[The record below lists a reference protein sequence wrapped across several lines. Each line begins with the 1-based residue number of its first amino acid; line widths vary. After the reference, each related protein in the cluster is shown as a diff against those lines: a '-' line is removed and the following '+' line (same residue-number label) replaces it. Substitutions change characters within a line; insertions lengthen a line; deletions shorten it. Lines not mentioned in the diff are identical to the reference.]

1 MDRTKIFGRGPPIA
15 MLLLLVACGGSQN
28 VAQAPPVASI
38 SAAATTVGSGGT
50 TTLTWTSTNAT
61 ACTGSD
67 GWTGALSPSGSQM
80 TAALTTSTTFSLTC
94 SGPGGTSSP
103 AAVTVVVAPAAT
115 VTLMAN
121 PQTVV
126 AGGTSTLTWTSTNAT
141 SCTASGGWSGA
152 QATGGTQAT
161 AALTTS
167 TTYSLTCTGP
177 GGASAPAAVT
187 IAVGAV
193 TPPATVSLTANPQSV
208 VVGATSTLTWTSTN
222 ATSCTASGGWTG
234 AQATSGTQVTAALTT
249 STTYSLTCTG
259 AGGASAPAA
268 VTIAVGAVAPPAT
281 VSLAANPQTVA
292 AGATSTL
299 TWTST
304 NGTSCTASGGWTGA
318 QATSGTQVTAGL
330 TASTTYSLTCTGAGG
345 ASTPAAVT
353 VVVAPVATVT
363 LMASPQSVAAGATS
377 TLTWTSTNATSCTAS
392 GGWTGT
398 EPTGGTQVTAALTT
412 STSYSLTC
420 TGPGGLSAPSAVT
433 VAVVPVPTV
442 TLAANPQLVAAGG
455 TSTLTWT
462 STNATACTASGAWSG
477 AEPTSGTAGTG
488 ALSANATYS
497 LVCSGIG
504 GTSNTASA
512 TVTIG
517 YSGPLTLSPQ
527 TAAITQSQTLQFAT
541 VPTGAAVTWTVD
553 GISNGNATVG
563 SVNASGLYTP
573 GTAAGVHA
581 VIATDAVNSAQS
593 ANASVAVTD
602 LTGVY
607 TAHNDVSRDGT
618 NSHEFALTTANVN
631 TTSFGKLFSC
641 VADGAIY
648 AQPLWVANLTVN
660 GAQHNVVFVA
670 TAHDGLFAFDAD
682 ASPCVTLWS
691 VNLIDTAHGGSA
703 GETTVPSGT
712 SGNIVGQSFGDI
724 TPEVGVI
731 GTPVIDPASN
741 TLYVI
746 SKSVNSAHT
755 VFYQRLHA
763 INLTTGQERTA
774 SPITVAAGYTGS
786 GGTVTTF
793 NSQTEAQRSGL
804 ALVNGVVY
812 VAWASHEDTGPYFGW
827 IAGYTYNGS
836 AFNLTQVLNV
846 TPDGTEGGIWMSG
859 GAPAADSNNQL
870 YVITGNGT
878 FDATNSGAP
887 NDDYGDSLLKLSSSL
902 TVAQYFT
909 PSDQLTDE
917 QNDQDFGAGGA
928 VVLVDLPA
936 GSPVTHLV
944 MGGGKDSS
952 LYVLNRDNLGGFGDG
967 AAVQQVSM
975 GHGIFC
981 TGAFWNN
988 TFYLAAA
995 SGALR
1000 AYSLNPAIPQFTLS
1014 SSSPTSYP
1022 WPGTTPSVSA
1032 AGTQQGIVWALDNHL
1047 YCTNQSPGCGP
1058 TVLHA
1063 YDATNVATELWNSA
1077 ITGNDAAGNAVKFT
1091 VPTTANGKVY
1101 VGTRGNNTG
1110 GAYGSTS
1117 SSGELDVYGLK
1128 PM

>member
-249 STTYSLTCTG
+249 
-259 AGGASAPAA
+259 
-268 VTIAVGAVAPPAT
+268 
-281 VSLAANPQTVA
+281 
-292 AGATSTL
+292 
-299 TWTST
+299 
-304 NGTSCTASGGWTGA
+304 
-318 QATSGTQVTAGL
+318 
-330 TASTTYSLTCTGAGG
+330 STTYSLTCTGAGG

-648 AQPLWVANLTVN
+648 AQPLWVANVAVN
-660 GAQHNVVFVA
+660 GAQHNVVVVA

-691 VNLIDTAHGGSA
+691 VNLIDTNHGAAA

-712 SGNIVGQSFGDI
+712 TGHLVGQGNGDI
-724 TPEVGVI
+724 SPETGVI
-731 GTPVIDPASN
+731 GTPVIDPTSN
-741 TLYVI
+741 TLFVI
-746 SKSVNSAHT
+746 TKSVNSAQT
-755 VFYQRLHA
+755 TFYQRLHA
-763 INLTTGQERTA
+763 IDLTTGLEKTA
-774 SPITVAAGYTGS
+774 SPTTVVAGYTGS

-793 NSQTEAQRSGL
+793 NPQKQLQRSGL
-804 ALVNGVVY
+804 ALVNGLIYVV
-812 VAWASHEDTGPYFGW
+812 WASHEDTGPYYGW
-827 IAGYTYNGS
+827 IAGYSYNGS
-836 AFNLTQVLNV
+836 TFNLAQVLNI
-846 TPDGTEGGIWMSG
+846 TADGTAGGIWMSG
-859 GAPAADSNNQL
+859 GAPAADSANQL
-870 YVITGNGT
+870 YIITGNGT
-878 FDATNSGAP
+878 FDASNSGAP
-887 NDDYGDSLLKLSSSL
+887 NDDYGDSLLKLSTSL
-902 TVAQYFT
+902 TVSQYFT

-944 MGGGKDSS
+944 MGGGKDGT
-952 LYVLNRDNLGGFGDG
+952 LFVLNRDNLGGFGDA
-967 AAVQQVSM
+967 AAVQQVAM
-975 GHGIFC
+975 GHGIFS

-988 TFYLAAA
+988 NFYLSAA
-995 SGALR
+995 SSSLN
-1000 AYSLNPAIPQFTLS
+1000 AYSLNPAQPQFTLS
-1014 SSSPTSYP
+1014 SSSPTTYP

-1032 AGTQQGIVWALDNHL
+1032 AGTQGGIVWALDNHL

-1058 TVLHA
+1058 AVLHA
-1063 YDATNVATELWNSA
+1063 YDATNLATELWNSA
-1077 ITGNDAAGNAVKFT
+1077 MTGTDAAGFAVKFA
-1091 VPTTANGKVY
+1091 VPTIANGKVY

-1128 PM
+1128 PN

>member
-1 MDRTKIFGRGPPIA
+1 
-15 MLLLLVACGGSQN
+15 MLLLLVACGGAQN
-28 VAQAPPVASI
+28 VAQAPPVATI
-38 SAAATTVGSGGT
+38 SAAATTVASGAM
-50 TTLTWTSTNAT
+50 TTLTWDSTNAT

-80 TAALTTSTTFSLTC
+80 TAALTTSTTYSLTC

-126 AGGTSTLTWTSTNAT
+126 AGATSTLVWTSTNAT
-141 SCTASGGWSGA
+141 SCSASGGWSGDL
-152 QATGGTQAT
+152 ATSGTQVT

-167 TTYSLTCTGP
+167 TAYSLTCTGP
-177 GGASAPAAVT
+177 GGASSPAAVT

-193 TPPATVSLTANPQSV
+193 VPAATVSLAANPQSV
-208 VVGATSTLTWTSTN
+208 AAGSTSTLTWTSTN

-249 STTYSLTCTG
+249 TTSYSLTCTG
-259 AGGASAPAA
+259 PGGASAPAA

-292 AGATSTL
+292 TGATSTL

-304 NGTSCTASGGWTGA
+304 NATSCTASGGWSGA
-318 QATSGTQVTAGL
+318 QATSGTQVTAAL
-330 TASTTYSLTCTGAGG
+330 TTSTSYSLTCTGPGG

-363 LMASPQSVAAGATS
+363 LMASPLSLAAGATS

-392 GGWTGT
+392 GGWTGAQ
-398 EPTGGTQVTAALTT
+398 PTGGSQVTAALTT
-412 STSYSLTC
+412 TTAYSLTC
-420 TGPGGLSAPSAVT
+420 TGPGGASAPSAVT
-433 VAVVPVPTV
+433 VTVVPAPTV
-442 TLAANPQLVAAGG
+442 TLAANPQLIASGG
-455 TSTLTWT
+455 TSTLTWS
-462 STNATACTASGAWSG
+462 STNATSCTASGAWSG
-477 AEPTSGTAGTG
+477 AQPTSGSAGTG

-497 LVCSGIG
+497 LVCSGVG

-512 TVTIG
+512 MVTIG
-517 YSGPLTLSPQ
+517 YSGPLTLTPQ

-553 GISNGNATVG
+553 GISNGNAAVG

-573 GTAAGVHA
+573 GSAAGVHA

-607 TAHNDVSRDGT
+607 TAHNDLSRDGT
-618 NSHEFALTTANVN
+618 NSHEFALTPANVN

-648 AQPLWVANLTVN
+648 AQPLWVANVTVN
-660 GAQHNVVFVA
+660 GAQHNVVVVA

-682 ASPCVTLWS
+682 TSPCVTLWS
-691 VNLIDTAHGGSA
+691 VNLIDTNHGAAA

-712 SGNIVGQSFGDI
+712 SGNLVGQGNGDI
-724 TPEVGVI
+724 SPETGVI
-731 GTPVIDPASN
+731 GTPVIDPSSN

-755 VFYQRLHA
+755 TFYQRLHA
-763 INLTTGQERTA
+763 IDLTTGLEKTA
-774 SPITVAAGYTGS
+774 SPTTVVAGYTGT

-793 NSQTEAQRSGL
+793 NPQKQLQRSGL
-804 ALVNGVVY
+804 ALVNGLIYVV
-812 VAWASHEDTGPYFGW
+812 WASHEDTGPYYGW
-827 IAGYTYNGS
+827 IAGYSYNGTTFS
-836 AFNLTQVLNV
+836 LAQVLNI
-846 TPDGTEGGIWMSG
+846 TADGTAGGIWMSG
-859 GAPAADSNNQL
+859 GAPAADSSNQL
-870 YVITGNGT
+870 YIITGNGT
-878 FDATNSGAP
+878 FDASNSSTP
-887 NDDYGDSLLKLSSSL
+887 NDDYGDSLLKLSTSL

-909 PSDQLTDE
+909 PTDQLTDE

-928 VVLVDLPA
+928 VVLADLPA
-936 GSPVTHLV
+936 GSPFTHLV
-944 MGGGKDSS
+944 MGGGKDGS
-952 LYVLNRDNLGGFGDG
+952 LFVLNRDNLGGFGDA
-967 AAVQQVSM
+967 AAVQQVAM
-975 GHGIFC
+975 GHGIFS

-988 TFYLAAA
+988 NFYLSAA
-995 SGALR
+995 GG
-1000 AYSLNPAIPQFTLS
+1000 SLNAYALNPVTPQFTLS
-1014 SSSPTSYP
+1014 SSSPTTYP

-1032 AGTQQGIVWALDNHL
+1032 AGTQGGIVWALDNHL

-1058 TVLHA
+1058 AVLHA
-1063 YDATNVATELWNSA
+1063 YNASNLAPELWNSA
-1077 ITGNDAAGNAVKFT
+1077 MTGTDAAGNAVKFT
-1091 VPTTANGKVY
+1091 VPTIANGKVY

-1110 GAYGSTS
+1110 GVYGSTS

-1128 PM
+1128 PN